1 LRTLTAAEL
10 RDEITITER
19 NLLQLRQQLQA
30 LNKIHPPRPDST
42 AGRIL
47 TALRDGPLKNHEAAA
62 FADVPLNLAN
72 TTMCRMVRRGHIV
85 RPSAGVVA
93 LPGVAN

>member
-10 RDEITITER
+10 RDEIAITER
-19 NLLQLRQQLQA
+19 DLLQLRQQLQA
-30 LNKIHPPRPDST
+30 LKVHPPNPDST

-47 TALRDGPLKNHEAAA
+47 TALRDGPLTNHEAAA
-62 FADVPLNLAN
+62 FADVPLDLAN
-72 TTMCRMVRRGHIV
+72 TTMFRMVRRGHIV

>member
-1 LRTLTAAEL
+1 VRTLTAAEL
-10 RDEITITER
+10 RDEIAITER
-19 NLLQLRQQLQA
+19 DLLQLRQQLLA
-30 LNKIHPPRPDST
+30 LKKVYSPKPDST

-47 TALRDGPLKNHEAAA
+47 AALRGGPLKNHEAAA
-62 FADVPLNLAN
+62 FAEVPLDLAN
-72 TTMCRMVRRGHIV
+72 TTMFRMVRRGHIV

>member
-1 LRTLTAAEL
+1 VRTLTAAEL
-10 RDEITITER
+10 RDEIVITER
-19 NLLQLRQQLQA
+19 DLLQLRLQLQA
-30 LNKIHPPRPDST
+30 LKIRPPKPDST

-47 TALRDGPLKNHEAAA
+47 AALRDGPLKNHEAAA
-62 FADVPLNLAN
+62 FAEVPLDLAN

-85 RPSAGVVA
+85 RPSAGMVA